1 MRNAFK
7 KLSKS
12 PYLPSADIEKKNIII
27 NFNESISFIYWFSLK
42 TKGFCYLLVKNN
54 FSKIKFVNIIK
65 NVYFADVNYLNDIK
79 IYIALI
85 KLNLV

>member
-12 PYLPSADIEKKNIII
+12 PYLLSADIEKKILI
-27 NFNESISFIYWFSLK
+27 SILMKAKVSFIDFLLK
-42 TKGFCYLLVKNN
+42 QKGFCYLLVKNN
-54 FSKIKFVNIIK
+54 FSKIKLVNIIK